1 MTKEVMVAVI
11 DDIKKDLILTLD
23 QSDAKW
29 NANVDPAHI
38 VGYLEEAIRL
48 ATRRL
53 DNINK

>member
-29 NANVDPAHI
+29 NAKENPARI
-38 VGYLEEAIRL
+38 VGYLEEAIRM
-48 ATRRL
+48 AVRRL